1 MVYCQLVLQLHVTC
15 KLEHLKRLVQKQVA
29 SDKRSQKI
37 LHKFQMVNWPY
48 RFMSLG
54 EKAEDL
60 TLCGPCFVFVVLLEF
75 CPVQIQS
82 CIQQAVLS
90 FALA

>member
-1 MVYCQLVLQLHVTC
+1 
-15 KLEHLKRLVQKQVA
+15 
-29 SDKRSQKI
+29 
-37 LHKFQMVNWPY
+37 
-48 RFMSLG
+48 MSLG

-60 TLCGPCFVFVVLLEF
+60 TLCGPRFVFMVLLEF
-75 CPVQIQS
+75 CPVQTQI